1 MGHRHLFVCEEER
14 QDYLERRADPLVG
27 LILIVANDLEQSLA
41 RVFRTMEGIIEHNP
55 ELKQEAEV

>member
-1 MGHRHLFVCEEER
+1 VKKSGKTTLNGALTLWWAFTQEAPNE
-14 QDYLERRADPLVG
+14 
-27 LILIVANDLEQSLA
+27 ILIVANDLEQSLA